1 MTMTFKTI
9 RLIADSTCDL
19 PPEYIRQYQIGV
31 VPAYVNYGG
40 KSYADD
46 GLELDRQL
54 YYEQMPG
61 MTSQPTTSAPP
72 PAVAEKI
79 IKQVFAEADHIV
91 MLTAPAALSGIHN
104 AFRLGAIDLPQDR
117 VTLLDSGTLS
127 MGLGFQVLAGAE
139 AAASGDVAAVLEA
152 IRQVQQRIKVYAVP
166 ETMEYLRRS
175 GRVGWTA
182 ASAAAL
188 LQIKPIVNAEGG
200 AIQSV
205 ARVRTFGK
213 AIEKL
218 VELVRAE
225 APLEKL
231 TLLHTNNMEGVDRMK
246 SLLADVL
253 PSQLFIVNAT
263 PVIGTHIGPK
273 ALGVA
278 TLRQSRRS

>member
-1 MTMTFKTI
+1 MTFKTI

-19 PPEYIRQYQIGV
+19 PSEYIRQHQIAI
-31 VPAYVNYGG
+31 VPAFVNYGG

-46 GLELDRQL
+46 GVELDRHR

-61 MTSQPTTSAPP
+61 MTSHPTTSAPP
-72 PAVAEKI
+72 PALTEKI
-79 IKQVFAEADHIV
+79 IKQVFAESDHLV
-91 MLTAPAALSGIHN
+91 MLTVPAALSSIHN
-104 AFRLGAIDLPQDR
+104 TFRLGAMDLPPER

-127 MGLGFQVLAGAE
+127 MGLGFQVMAAVE
-139 AAASGDVAAVLEA
+139 AAASGDVQTVLEA
-152 IRQVQQRIKVYAVP
+152 IQDVRQRFRVYAVP

-175 GRVGWTA
+175 GRVGWAA

-188 LQIKPIVNAEGG
+188 LQIKPVVNAEGG

-218 VELVRAE
+218 VELVQAE

-231 TLLHTNNMEGVDRMK
+231 ALLHTNNLEGVERMK
-246 SLLADVL
+246 SMLADML
-253 PSQLFIVNAT
+253 PSQLFVVNAT

-278 TLRQSRRS
+278 TLRQARRS